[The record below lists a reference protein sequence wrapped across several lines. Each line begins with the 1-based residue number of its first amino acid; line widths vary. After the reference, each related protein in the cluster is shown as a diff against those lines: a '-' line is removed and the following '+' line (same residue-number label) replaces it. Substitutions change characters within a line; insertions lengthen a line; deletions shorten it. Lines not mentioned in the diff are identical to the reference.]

1 MKPYRKLSPNAPH
14 PREPVPCLLVGQVTY
29 LPDYKKPGV
38 WHGPG
43 RKKYTK
49 QDLID
54 RFPLFCSASL
64 WERPYVVDVRP

>member
-1 MKPYRKLSPNAPH
+1 MKPHRKLSPNVLH
-14 PREPVPCLLVGQVTY
+14 PREPVPCFLLEQVTY
-29 LPDYKKPGV
+29 LPDYKLPGV

-43 RKKYTK
+43 GKTYTK

-54 RFPLFCSASL
+54 KFPLFRSLVL